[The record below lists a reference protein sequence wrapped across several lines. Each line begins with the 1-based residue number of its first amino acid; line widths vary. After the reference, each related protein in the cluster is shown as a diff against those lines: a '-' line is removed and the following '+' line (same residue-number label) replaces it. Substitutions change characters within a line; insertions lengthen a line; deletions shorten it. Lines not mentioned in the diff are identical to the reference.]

1 MRRVRCIGLCLAALG
16 LLGGCTTRIVPPV
29 NLQEPATVF
38 VLDHGRHTSLVVP
51 AAEGGLVRYAYG
63 DWRYY
68 AERKTGPGHAI
79 AAILWSTPGALG
91 RRALP
96 GPATA
101 PEVRAQV
108 PLVITDLYEIEVER
122 QRIDVLR
129 AELDAY
135 FDTADIQ
142 LETPEVLLSFVRH
155 PRAYNL
161 RHNSNTA
168 LAGWLETL
176 GCRVS
181 GPAILARWHV
191 DRPTP
196 GDIASLRAS
205 ATLDRRRT
213 SQAGSPD

>member
-1 MRRVRCIGLCLAALG
+1 MRRLRRVSCIGLFLAVLG
-16 LLGGCTTRIVPPV
+16 FLGGCTTRVVPPV
-29 NLQEPATVF
+29 NLQVPAIVF

-68 AERKTGPGHAI
+68 AERQTGPGHAI
-79 AAILWSTPGALG
+79 AAFLWSTPGALG

-101 PEVRAQV
+101 REVRAQV
-108 PLVITDLYEIEVER
+108 PLVITELYEIEVER
-122 QRIDVLR
+122 QRIGVLR

-135 FDTADIQ
+135 FDTADVQ

-155 PRAYNL
+155 PRAYSL

-181 GPAILARWHV
+181 GPAILARWHI
-191 DRPTP
+191 DRPTTA
-196 GDIASLRAS
+196 DTR
-205 ATLDRRRT
+205 
-213 SQAGSPD
+213 